1 MSRRSILSLAVLL
14 ILIGTSNLLFAQG
27 NIQQNE
33 NLPRLPE
40 LMRTSPNDSDIFDRT
55 NQDQMQKQ
63 QAQRS
68 EAMRRE
74 DIKRFS
80 DRLFQLVGEL
90 KDQINK
96 DNAQTL
102 SVDTLK
108 KAEEVEKL
116 AHNLKQKIKN

>member
-1 MSRRSILSLAVLL
+1 MFRRSILSLVVLL
-14 ILIGTSNLLFAQG
+14 ISFGTSNLLLAQD

-40 LMRTSPNDSDIFDRT
+40 LLRTSPNDSDVFVR
-55 NQDQMQKQ
+55 NDQIQKE
-63 QAQRS
+63 QAQHA
-68 EAMRRE
+68 EVLRRE

-80 DRLFQLVGEL
+80 EKLFQMVGEL

-102 SVDTLK
+102 SLDTLK
-108 KAEEVEKL
+108 KAEQVEKL
-116 AHNLKQKIKN
+116 AHSLKQKIKN

>member
-1 MSRRSILSLAVLL
+1 MSRRSILSLVVLL
-14 ILIGTSNLLFAQG
+14 ISLGTSNLLLAQD

-40 LMRTSPNDSDIFDRT
+40 LMRTSPNDADIFDRS
-55 NQDQMQKQ
+55 NQNQLQKE
-63 QAQRS
+63 QALHV

-74 DIKRFS
+74 DIKKYS
-80 DRLFQLVGEL
+80 EKLFQMVGEL

-96 DNAQTL
+96 ENAQTL

-108 KAEEVEKL
+108 KAEQIEKL

>member
-1 MSRRSILSLAVLL
+1 MSRRPILYFAVLL
-14 ILIGTSNLLFAQG
+14 VSIGASNRLVAQD

-40 LMRTSPNDSDIFDRT
+40 LLRTSPNDSDIFDRS
-55 NQDQMQKQ
+55 NQNQLQKD
-63 QAQRS
+63 QAQHV

-80 DRLFQLVGEL
+80 EKLFQLVGEL

-116 AHNLKQKIKN
+116 AKNLKQKIKN

>member
-1 MSRRSILSLAVLL
+1 MYRRSILFLVVLL
-14 ILIGTSNLLFAQG
+14 ISLGTSNRLLAQD

-40 LMRTSPNDSDIFDRT
+40 LVRTSPNDSDIFDRT
-55 NQDQMQKQ
+55 NQNQLQKD
-63 QAQRS
+63 QAQHA
-68 EAMRRE
+68 EVMRRE

-80 DRLFQLVGEL
+80 EKLFQMAGEL

-96 DNAQTL
+96 ENAQTL
-102 SVDTLK
+102 SLDTLK
-108 KAEEVEKL
+108 KAEQIEKL